1 MEIIFL
7 IGRILFGGYF
17 LMSAYN
23 HFTGLKGMTGYAA
36 SKNVPMPKY
45 AVIGTGVLLGLGGIG
60 IVLGVFP
67 QLAILLLILFL
78 LPTTFMMHDFWNAD
92 GEARQGEMINF
103 MKNIALVGALL
114 MLLALVT
121 PWMLSL

>member
-7 IGRILFGGYF
+7 IGRILLGGYF

-23 HFTGLKGMTGYAA
+23 HFTGLEGMTGYAA
-36 SKNVPMPKY
+36 SKNVPMPKV
-45 AVIGTGVLLGLGGIG
+45 AVISTGALLGLGGLG
-60 IVLGVFP
+60 ILFGVFP

-78 LPTTFMMHDFWNAD
+78 LPTTFMMHDFWNAE
-92 GEARQGEMINF
+92 GEAKQSEMINF
-103 MKNIALVGALL
+103 TKNIALVGALL